1 MARSFGS
8 QVLAKRAEFH
18 NSDSYRWMIR
28 MTLSFPHRLVA
39 ETLAIQLSEENHRCE
54 VIGDEYDDEW
64 LCRVERSIVNDETL
78 LTAWADRIQ
87 MLVSA
92 AGGEIE
98 DWECGV
104 SLGEFCPAD
113 LVEQLQDRTG
123 VFSPKQLLLHTC

>member
-1 MARSFGS
+1 MGKSFGS
-8 QVLAKRAEFH
+8 RVLAKRAEFS
-18 NSDSYRWMIR
+18 NADNFRWMIR
-28 MTLSFPHRLVA
+28 MTLCFPHRLVA

-78 LTAWADRIQ
+78 LTSWADRIR

-92 AGGEIE
+92 AGGEIV

-113 LVEQLQDRTG
+113 LVEQLKDRA
-123 VFSPKQLLLHTC
+123 FSPVREHRPLQTC